1 MLRSVVEIKDDVMEE
16 LFVYAVLYV
25 VGYDKYNEYQ
35 ETLDR
40 LFINEPSNNE
50 LLHLEEME
58 CKDAMLHLIF
68 LMQSS
73 SFDQNAFGMHFMHS
87 LKSIYFDSNIYD
99 FAPRMYKLWNYLPSP
114 MDETEPFHTFC
125 YADDCLSYGD
135 ERQCRVL
142 YETALNYYEERPY
155 SNNNT

>member
-73 SFDQNAFGMHFMHS
+73 SFDQNAFGMHLMHS

-99 FAPRMYKLWNYLPSP
+99 FAPMKYDNAFVAIVNNWAYLCQH
-114 MDETEPFHTFC
+114 MD
-125 YADDCLSYGD
+125 
-135 ERQCRVL
+135 VL
-142 YETALNYYEERPY
+142 MPISVEIQIDA
-155 SNNNT
+155 